1 MQYIRLFFMMAGIVY
16 LTDYLSNLLFDYH
29 TLKSPNDGIIKTI
42 VLFIMIAI
50 LNYFRNKR

>member
-1 MQYIRLFFMMAGIVY
+1 MMAGIVY

-29 TLKSPNDGIIKTI
+29 IVKSPNDAIIKTI

-50 LNYFRNKR
+50 LNYFRDKR